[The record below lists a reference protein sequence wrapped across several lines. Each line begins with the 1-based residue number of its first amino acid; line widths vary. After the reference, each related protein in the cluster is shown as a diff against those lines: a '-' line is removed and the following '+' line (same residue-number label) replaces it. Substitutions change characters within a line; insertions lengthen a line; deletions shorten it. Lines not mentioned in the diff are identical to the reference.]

1 MEESRPSSTKKGDL
15 PEESFSEDVLVK
27 DLRKQLSVMMRTQ
40 VVADLLDEQDAR
52 ILSLRMG
59 LEDGKCYTLNEV
71 SHVLH
76 ISPEKIRQRQY
87 LALKKNVKDLR
98 FFKLLKDY
106 AHLIKLPRGVTYY
119 ILRYSDSSEKDSAL
133 SPLPFSFDIDN
144 KP

>member
-1 MEESRPSSTKKGDL
+1 MEESKPNSTQKGDL
-15 PEESFSEDVLVK
+15 PEISFSEDAH
-27 DLRKQLSVMMRTQ
+27 
-40 VVADLLDEQDAR
+40 VADLRRQLSMMMRIQVAAHLLYEQDAH

-59 LEDGKCYTLNEV
+59 LEDAKCYTLNEV

-106 AHLIKLPRGVTYY
+106 AHLVKLPRGVTYY
-119 ILRYSDSSEKDSAL
+119 LLRYSDSSEKDSAL
-133 SPLPFSFDIDN
+133 SPLPFPLDLDS